1 MEEVENPKEAASLHF
16 VDFAFTSARAARLPV
31 RNAKEERSIKAHVMK
46 DYFRQKRRP
55 TTTRNSPTV
64 ASQLS
69 DHVTRFRLPSQQR
82 SQKQSCSKVTPLRP
96 IRSKIHRNSPELALM
111 RPLAKEPL
119 RNVPPLPINNASQP
133 DTLALLEHYHT
144 LYWDNS
150 LAVNPEGK
158 WMSTALSD
166 GAMLHA
172 TLALVALHRNQT
184 CGVARTDLY
193 FWHRGEA
200 IRLISQNLAD
210 PGKIT
215 SDATLGAV
223 AVLSASDNSVSCDF
237 SSPLAD
243 NIGIVTCCEGM

>member
-1 MEEVENPKEAASLHF
+1 MEKVENAKQAASLHF
-16 VDFAFTSARAARLPV
+16 IDVAFTSARAARLPV
-31 RNAKEERSIKAHVMK
+31 RNAKEEKNIKAHVMK
-46 DYFRQKRRP
+46 DYFRQKTQPTRP
-55 TTTRNSPTV
+55 RKSP
-64 ASQLS
+64 AAALQLS
-69 DHVTRFRLPSQQR
+69 DHVTRFRLPSRQK
-82 SQKQSCSKVTPLRP
+82 SQKRSCSKVTPLKP
-96 IRSKIHRNSPELALM
+96 IRSKAHQDSQELALTV
-111 RPLAKEPL
+111 PLAKEPL
-119 RNVPPLPINNASQP
+119 RNVPPLPINNASRP

-172 TLALVALHRNQT
+172 TLALVALHRIQT
-184 CGVARTDLY
+184 RGVARTDLF

-210 PGKIT
+210 PGKFT

-223 AVLSASDNSVSCDF
+223 AVLSASDNSVSPYF
-237 SSPLAD
+237 SLHRLVFAR
-243 NIGIVTCCEGM
+243 

>member
-1 MEEVENPKEAASLHF
+1 MEEVENPKQAASLHF

-46 DYFRQKRRP
+46 DYFRQKTQPPKPRSFP
-55 TTTRNSPTV
+55 AV
-64 ASQLS
+64 ALQLS
-69 DHVTRFRLPSQQR
+69 GHVTRFRLPSQQR

-96 IRSKIHRNSPELALM
+96 IRSKAHPSSPELALTV
-111 RPLAKEPL
+111 PLAKEPL
-119 RNVPPLPINNASQP
+119 RNLPPLPINNASRP

-172 TLALVALHRNQT
+172 TLALVALHKIQT
-184 CGVARTDLY
+184 CGVARADLY

-200 IRLISQNLAD
+200 IRLISQHLAD
-210 PGKIT
+210 PGKTT

-223 AVLSASDNSVSCDF
+223 AVLSVSDNNVSH
-237 SSPLAD
+237 
-243 NIGIVTCCEGM
+243 